1 MRGIIENRERR
12 SYFLQIFSVLI
23 LFLTGLGLPSFADA
37 QGVLEIPQHNS
48 FQSGISNLSGWKCK
62 VGQLTARFNG
72 WDPIPLAYGSPRLD
86 TQAVCGHSNTGFVLL
101 INWNELG
108 NGRHSVQVFDDGVE
122 FARASFTVVTPG
134 AAFLRKAAAVVTVRD
149 FPQTGDVT
157 TLRWQ
162 ESTQSFVIVSRRTAD
177 VRNIEGRYAYTGALT
192 ADTCS
197 FPPFAFELQTTFR
210 VKQEGTTLTATT
222 PFSGG
227 LQLSGQIEPDD
238 VVTILSQPVLDAP
251 QAGCT
256 RRRTLTLE
264 GDGQG
269 NNITAAIA
277 YEFFGSCSDTD
288 CRQLF
293 SGVWKEEK

>member
-1 MRGIIENRERR
+1 MRGVTVYSGRR
-12 SYFLQIFSVLI
+12 SYFSQVFPVLI
-23 LFLTGLGLPSFADA
+23 LFLTGLGLPSFAEA

-48 FQSGISNLSGWKCK
+48 FQSNISTLSGWKCRA
-62 VGQLTARFNG
+62 GQLTARFNG
-72 WDPIPLAYGSPRLD
+72 GEPVPLLHGSPRLD

-108 NGRHSVQVFDDGVE
+108 DGRHTVQVFDDGVE

-134 AAFLRKAAAVVTVRD
+134 AAFLRKAAAVVTVQD

-177 VRNIEGRYAYTGALT
+177 VRDIEGRYAYTGALT
-192 ADTCS
+192 ANTCA

-210 VKQEGTTLTATT
+210 VRQEGTTLTATT
-222 PFSGG
+222 PFDGG

-251 QAGCT
+251 QTGCT
-256 RRRTLTLE
+256 RRRTLILE

-269 NNITAAIA
+269 NNIAAAIT